1 MHKSMKE
8 VVEVKIQHKI
18 NAGIISAQAAIDKL
32 VSEGKIAKDFIAP
45 LGTNLTLGSEPVL
58 TFRPDMDETHVK
70 MIVSNAEI
78 FTMHENSVLQAGEK
92 LGINQSYL
100 HGLAYSKSP
109 WQISLAAHIL
119 NQHSLNTQR
128 ERVLIRAVGSEV
140 RGILSDQYRR
150 LNSELIVMAF
160 LEMAISQGASLC
172 DGYMN
177 DTKIWIETL
186 MPNVFEIPTEKNGM
200 RYLAFGSRLSSSD
213 YGNAALDLRSFII
226 EGICL
231 NGMVRESVMKVVH
244 LGARLPDNLA
254 LSERTF
260 QLDTETQ
267 CSAIKDLTK
276 GFFAK
281 EAITERAFEI
291 QRASDMDVDLVQELK
306 GLFKSSRLY
315 KDEVTQI
322 EKVFM
327 NGNPDDGIQGQN
339 TLLKLVNGIT
349 AHARIVT
356 SERSRELQ
364 EIAGDL
370 MNRVK
375 K

>member
-1 MHKSMKE
+1 MNEQLKE
-8 VVEVKIQHKI
+8 VVERKIQQKI
-18 NAGIISAQAAIDKL
+18 SSGILNAQSAIDKL
-32 VSEGKIAKDFIAP
+32 VSEGKIARDFIAP
-45 LGTNLTLGSEPVL
+45 IGTNLTLGTEPVL
-58 TFRPDMDETHVK
+58 VFKPDQDVNHVK
-70 MIVSNAEI
+70 MIVSGTEEY
-78 FTMHENSVLQAGEK
+78 TMHENSVLQAGEK

-100 HGLAYSKSP
+100 HGLAYSKQP
-109 WQISLAAHIL
+109 WKIALASHVL
-119 NQHSLNTQR
+119 NQHSLNTDR
-128 ERVLIRAVGSEV
+128 ERVLIRSIGTEV

-150 LNSELIVMAF
+150 LNSELIITAF
-160 LEMAISQGASLC
+160 LEMAMSQGANLC

-186 MPNVFEIPTEKNGM
+186 LPNVFEVPTEKNGM
-200 RYLAFGSRLSSSD
+200 RYLAFGSRISSSD
-213 YGNAALDLRSFII
+213 YGNGALELRPFIL
-226 EGICL
+226 EGVCT
-231 NGMVRESVMKVVH
+231 NGLVRESVMKVVH

-291 QRASDMDVDLVQELK
+291 QRASNMDVDLIQELK

-322 EKVFM
+322 EKVFI
-327 NGNPDDGIQGQN
+327 NGNPNDGIQGEN

-349 AHARIVT
+349 AHAKIT
-356 SERSRELQ
+356 TPERSRELQ

>member
-1 MHKSMKE
+1 MNENMRE
-8 VVEVKIQHKI
+8 VVEAKIQQKI
-18 NAGIISAQAAIDKL
+18 GTGIYSAQVAVDKL
-32 VSEGKIAKDFIAP
+32 VNEGKMSKDFIAP
-45 LGTNLTLGSEPVL
+45 LGTNLNLGSDPVL
-58 TFRPDMDETHVK
+58 KFRPNMDSTHVQ
-70 MIVSNAEI
+70 MVVSGNDEYTMHSNAI
-78 FTMHENSVLQAGEK
+78 LQAGEK

-100 HGLAYSKSP
+100 YNLAYAKDV
-109 WQISLAAHIL
+109 WKIDLASHIL

-150 LNSELIVMAF
+150 LNSEMIIMSF
-160 LEMAISQGASLC
+160 LEMALSQGASLC

-186 MPNVFEIPTEKNGM
+186 MPNIFEIPTEKNGI
-200 RYLAFGSRLSSSD
+200 RYLAFGSRISSSD
-213 YGNAALDLRSFII
+213 YGNGALELRPYII
-226 EGICL
+226 EGVCL

-244 LGARLPDNLA
+244 LGSRLPDNLA
-254 LSERTF
+254 LSERTY

-267 CSAIKDLTK
+267 SSAVRDLTK
-276 GFFAK
+276 GIFSRQ
-281 EAITERAFEI
+281 AIEERAFEI
-291 QRASDMDVDLVQELK
+291 QRASDMEVDLVQELK
-306 GLFKSSRLY
+306 GLFKSSYLH

-349 AHARIVT
+349 AHART
-356 SERSRELQ
+356 LTPERNRELQ
-364 EIAGDL
+364 ELAGNL

-375 K
+375 